1 MLTVYIIILISRI
14 PFFQQAGGYMWTN
27 EQEGV
32 RKPFFFFNWILGPQ
46 DEMCQETAA
55 WETIIQMGWR
65 ILGRGK
71 KISWDDVTAVLGLI

>member
-14 PFFQQAGGYMWTN
+14 PFFQQAGGYMWSN

-32 RKPFFFFNWILGPQ
+32 RKSFFFFFNWILGPQ

-55 WETIIQMGWR
+55 
-65 ILGRGK
+65 
-71 KISWDDVTAVLGLI
+71 